1 MFDRVLNTPLL
12 VTIFSLP
19 TETKVN
25 VINVKQ
31 EGQPLIAGEKP
42 ITLLSFFFFFF
53 FSEIFNLEPLS
64 QELWYEKSPAAKS
77 IFCCLK

>member
-31 EGQPLIAGEKP
+31 EGQPLVAGEKP
-42 ITLLSFFFFFF
+42 ITLLRFFFF
-53 FSEIFNLEPLS
+53 FSEIFHLEPLS

>member
-12 VTIFSLP
+12 VTKFSLP

-31 EGQPLIAGEKP
+31 EGQPLFAGEKP
-42 ITLLSFFFFFF
+42 ITLLVFLLFFFRNISFRT
-53 FSEIFNLEPLS
+53 SS

>member
-31 EGQPLIAGEKP
+31 EGQPLFAGEKP
-42 ITLLSFFFFFF
+42 ITLLVFLLFF
-53 FSEIFNLEPLS
+53 FSEIFHLEPHRKNFGMRNHLQRRAYS
-64 QELWYEKSPAAKS
+64 AV
-77 IFCCLK
+77 